1 MLLLYVSHLSPRV
14 RYISRLIFGELLG
27 LQIRYTEDK
36 EEYLQSTLAKINYS
50 RDALQS
56 GIFLQSSSIL
66 FETDI
71 SEQDISLGQ
80 YKGVPT
86 FFLSGKQSHLPFD
99 PLAASFYLVS
109 RYEEYM
115 PFIPDEHNRFPAQE
129 SLMYKMEA
137 LSIPL
142 VNAYAEILAEL
153 LQEHNPNLQF
163 KRPRYSFVN
172 SVDIDN
178 AAAYL
183 GKGIFRVIGGY
194 AQDLLSLNFS
204 NALERTRSL
213 LAGKKDPY
221 DTFDFVLKLQ
231 QQYRFQSIYFALF
244 GRMGQYDRSL
254 TRYSSRLQRYL
265 KGIAD
270 FCEMGLHP
278 SYRSNESFHYL
289 EEEHSSLQRVLKKDI
304 TKSRQHFLKLRFP
317 LTYRNL
323 LQLEIT
329 DDYSMGFASTHGFR
343 AGICTPYR
351 FYDLEQEIETP
362 LRIHPFPFMD
372 GTFIYYLQQKPEE
385 AWEIIEYYIETY
397 RKYGGEFIPIWHNRV
412 FSEKDL
418 EWKGW
423 NELFERMI
431 KKAI

>member
-1 MLLLYVSHLSPRV
+1 MLLLYVSHLSPRF

-36 EEYLQSTLAKINYS
+36 EEYLHSTLAKINYS
-50 RDALQS
+50 REALQS
-56 GIFLQSSSIL
+56 GIFLQASSLL

-71 SEQDISLGQ
+71 SEQELSFGS

-86 FFLSGKQSHLPFD
+86 FFLVGKQSQLPFD

-115 PFIPDEHNRFPAQE
+115 PFIPDEHNRFPASE
-129 SLMYKMEA
+129 SLMHKMEA
-137 LSIPL
+137 LPVPL
-142 VNAYAEILAEL
+142 VNAYAEILAEIL
-153 LQEHNPNLQF
+153 LNQNPNLEF
-163 KRPRYSFVN
+163 KRQEYRFFN

-178 AAAYL
+178 ASAYL
-183 GKGIFRVIGGY
+183 GKGIFRIIGGY
-194 AQDLLSLNFS
+194 AQDFVSLNVS
-204 NALERTRSL
+204 NAWDRTKTL
-213 LAGKKDPY
+213 FGGLKDPY
-221 DTFDFVLKLQ
+221 DTFDFVQELQ
-231 QQYRFQSIYFALF
+231 KKYKFQTIYFALF

-270 FCEMGLHP
+270 FCEMGIHP
-278 SYRSNESFHYL
+278 SYRSNESYEWL
-289 EEEHSSLQRVLKKDI
+289 EEELSSLQRALKKDI

-329 DDYSMGFASTHGFR
+329 DDYSMGYAATHGFR
-343 AGICTPYR
+343 AGICTPFR
-351 FYDLEQEIETP
+351 FYDLEQELETP

-372 GTFIYYLQQKPEE
+372 GTFIYYLKQQPEQ
-385 AWEIIEYYIETY
+385 AWEIIQYYIETY
-397 RKYGGEFIPIWHNRV
+397 RKYGGEFIPIWHNRIY
-412 FSEKDL
+412 SEKEP

-423 NELFERMI
+423 NALFEKMVE
-431 KKAI
+431 AAV